1 MGQRDRSVSSP
12 SIEKPRP
19 YAHTGGQIIAVSI
32 QYRVRPYTSTPSTLC
47 LTPEL
52 SLLSQLGLLGFLAS
66 ETLMND
72 GTANAGLLDQ
82 RASFEWLQRH
92 VASFGGDPN
101 KITISVS
108 HLDTHRHNGAARLT
122 CLM

>member
-1 MGQRDRSVSSP
+1 M
-12 SIEKPRP
+12 K
-19 YAHTGGQIIAVSI
+19 
-32 QYRVRPYTSTPSTLC
+32 
-47 LTPEL
+47 
-52 SLLSQLGLLGFLAS
+52 
-66 ETLMND
+66 D

-108 HLDTHRHNGAARLT
+108 LALKSTVEIVSEAVLRCRVRARAVARLST
-122 CLM
+122 ISSGKEGTPHRPSRRQ

>member
-1 MGQRDRSVSSP
+1 M
-12 SIEKPRP
+12 K
-19 YAHTGGQIIAVSI
+19 
-32 QYRVRPYTSTPSTLC
+32 
-47 LTPEL
+47 
-52 SLLSQLGLLGFLAS
+52 
-66 ETLMND
+66 D

-108 HLDTHRHNGAARLT
+108 LALKST
-122 CLM
+122 

>member
-1 MGQRDRSVSSP
+1 MSAICADDIKQTFANSSCV
-12 SIEKPRP
+12 
-19 YAHTGGQIIAVSI
+19 Q
-32 QYRVRPYTSTPSTLC
+32 
-47 LTPEL
+47 
-52 SLLSQLGLLGFLAS
+52 QLGLLGFLAS
-66 ETLMND
+66 ETLMKD

-108 HLDTHRHNGAARLT
+108 LALKST
-122 CLM
+122 

>member
-1 MGQRDRSVSSP
+1 MDQWVNVTSKHGMSRYLGSAYQSSFRWPDHCGLHPVQGKRSTR
-12 SIEKPRP
+12 IEGAQLDILAK
-19 YAHTGGQIIAVSI
+19 
-32 QYRVRPYTSTPSTLC
+32 
-47 LTPEL
+47 
-52 SLLSQLGLLGFLAS
+52 QLGLLGFLAS
-66 ETLMND
+66 ETLMKD

-108 HLDTHRHNGAARLT
+108 QPCAGCQSALIL
-122 CLM
+122 LI